1 MKFKRLYP
9 DLPLYGSETSSCTSS
24 RGVYHLPI
32 EKYEKN
38 GTNQVT
44 SYDLIGPKWAYPPDI
59 EFHFQEMNPRFMGE
73 FIWTGFDYLGEPTP
87 YGGRDNST
95 HGYWNDDWPQD
106 HHTLEQWICA
116 VCLKTDFTYIK
127 ANGQINRWFIYF
139 LIGTGKKE

>member
-1 MKFKRLYP
+1 MLYEVITGMNYKPAKYAEVQELYP

-59 EFHFQEMNPRFMGE
+59 EFYFQEMNPRFMGE
-73 FIWTGFDYLGEPTP
+73 FVWTVITSYSIHYTKLYDLLFHL
-87 YGGRDNST
+87 
-95 HGYWNDDWPQD
+95 
-106 HHTLEQWICA
+106 
-116 VCLKTDFTYIK
+116 
-127 ANGQINRWFIYF
+127 
-139 LIGTGKKE
+139 